1 MTCSNSLFP
10 ITNVAVPERW
20 NFFRI
25 IASATEAVAVMPSGN
40 KTFLAGGIANFMS
53 GPSNLFKRTQ

>member
-1 MTCSNSLFP
+1 MFP

-40 KTFLAGGIANFMS
+40 KTFLASGISNFMS